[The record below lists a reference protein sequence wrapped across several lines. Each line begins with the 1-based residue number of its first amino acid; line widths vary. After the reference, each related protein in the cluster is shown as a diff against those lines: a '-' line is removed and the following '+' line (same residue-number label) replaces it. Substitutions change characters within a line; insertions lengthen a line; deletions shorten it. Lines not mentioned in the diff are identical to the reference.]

1 MTLTIAASTNE
12 TEHPKRAFCTHTP
25 KWQRFQ
31 PTLIIPSEKAANSVA
46 KTGTEVYAYHR
57 QYSHV
62 YDQRLKMLKPRCW
75 KALETAVM
83 SPTTTTKVTR
93 INRILELREEVRS
106 MVVGTIVKEAAD
118 PQEEPLNKNSKCR
131 PSDQLFLEDD
141 SGRVALNAPNDV
153 HQYCTG
159 VVVGAVG
166 KVDNKGTLQVETMVS
181 PSPVPPPKLS
191 GSLGTSEP
199 APHLLL
205 ISALKCGDPNVSSL
219 PRDMLLSYLQGH
231 FDNNDDNDNNNQ
243 GAGLAAH
250 KVCRVLICGGGP
262 SSVNPLA
269 GIHELDAW
277 GLALT
282 KAGIPVDIL
291 PAKNDPTTANWPQ
304 RPFHSSLF
312 PHASQTNLWN
322 RTPNPYA
329 AGHGTRLVV
338 GTDGENIVDL
348 KQSILMNNNDDDNAD
363 DDDNNKKEIPTDL
376 QALRQTLEW
385 AHMCPTGPDSVPTV
399 PHADMD
405 PMVLDQTPHVYFCG
419 SSHFATDVQE
429 TTNTRL
435 ICVPPFAETGEAVL
449 VNLETCHVE
458 VLRFEEE
465 K

>member
-1 MTLTIAASTNE
+1 MTLTIASNSD

-31 PTLIIPSEKAANSVA
+31 PTLIIPSEKAANLVSKEA
-46 KTGTEVYAYHR
+46 TEVHVYQR

-62 YDQRLKMLKPRCW
+62 YDHRLKMLKPRCW
-75 KALETAVM
+75 KALEAASSAST
-83 SPTTTTKVTR
+83 TR
-93 INRILELREEVRS
+93 ITRVNRILELREEVHS

-118 PQEEPLNKNSKCR
+118 PKEEPLTPNSKCR

-141 SGRVALNAPNDV
+141 SGRVALNGPNV

-159 VVVGAVG
+159 VVVGAIG
-166 KVDNKGTLQVETMVS
+166 KVDNKGTLQVETMVP
-181 PSPVPPPKLS
+181 PSPVPPPSLS

-205 ISALKCGDPNVSSL
+205 VSALKCGDPNVSSL

-231 FDNNDDNDNNNQ
+231 FDDK
-243 GAGLAAH
+243 GLAQ

-262 SSVNPLA
+262 SSLNPLA
-269 GIHELDAW
+269 GVQELDAW

-282 KAGIPVDIL
+282 KTGIPIDIL
-291 PAKNDPTTANWPQ
+291 PAQNDPTTANWPQ

-322 RTPNPYA
+322 RSPNPYA

-338 GTDGENIVDL
+338 GTDGENVADL
-348 KQSILMNNNDDDNAD
+348 KQSILMNGNDNDDD
-363 DDDNNKKEIPTDL
+363 KKKIPTDI
-376 QALRQTLEW
+376 QALGQTLEW

-399 PHADMD
+399 PHSDMD

-419 SSHFATDVQE
+419 SSQFATGVQE
-429 TTNTRL
+429 DTQTRL

-449 VNLETCHVE
+449 VNLETCQVE
-458 VLRFEEE
+458 LLRFEEE